1 MGEKTLIKGK
11 DRDLESSIA
20 FMQSQ
25 LMSLGFD
32 IEEVS
37 WLSPVE
43 GVYSVHIRDKHCH
56 ALFTNGKG
64 SSKKSCLASAL
75 GEFFERL
82 SCNYF
87 FADYYLGEEISK
99 EVFVHYP
106 DERWFQV
113 ERKQPPIGLMNDSL
127 WAYFDP
133 ENNLDRAA
141 LFDINSSYGERGVC
155 SLPFIQLSTQ
165 EKVFI
170 PVNIIGNIF
179 VSNGMSAGNSMAEAK
194 VQALSE
200 ICERYVKHRVIS
212 EGVCLPDIPREVIE
226 RFPLIAKSIQA
237 IKDYGYHLKV
247 ADASLGGIY
256 PVISVTLINPSDGS
270 VFASFGA
277 HPCFEVALERT
288 VTELLQGR
296 ELNQMNV
303 FHPPIFDMEEVA
315 APQNIEMHFIDSS
328 GYISNEF
335 FRSEADYTFCDWNTE
350 ATTEEEYHALT
361 SLIQQQG
368 YEIYCAEYNHLG
380 VPACRILVPGM
391 SDIYPVD
398 ELAWENNN
406 EGAAFREIL
415 LNLKEASPS
424 DWEGLIKGLDD
435 GSYNDQTLV
444 SQFIGLL
451 PDEDSLWGSIR
462 LGEIKAMLYLA
473 LKEPL
478 ALDWVEWCLTL
489 EDITEQQLKHYRCVK
504 ALLEIKWHEDR
515 DYNDYLKGLET
526 LYGKQTA
533 QAALAIVEGSNV
545 FEGLTSPG
553 KELRGLE
560 RHQHL
565 LIAYKKLQNVKLS

>member
-11 DRDLESSIA
+11 DKDLESSIA

-25 LMSLGFD
+25 LVILGFD

-37 WLSPVE
+37 WLNPVQ

-64 SSKKSCLASAL
+64 SSKKACLASAL

-99 EVFVHYP
+99 EGFVHYP
-106 DERWFQV
+106 GERWFQV
-113 ERKQPPIGLMNDSL
+113 ETEQAPLGLMNDSL

-133 ENNLDRAA
+133 EDDLDPAA
-141 LFDINSSYGERGVC
+141 LFDINSSDGKRGVC
-155 SLPFIQLSTQ
+155 ALPFLQLSTQ
-165 EKVFI
+165 ETVFI

-179 VSNGMSAGNSMAEAK
+179 VSNGMSAGNSSAEAK

-212 EGVCLPDIPREVIE
+212 EGVCLPDIPKTVIE
-226 RFPLIAKSIQA
+226 RFPLISKSIQA
-237 IKDYGYHLKV
+237 IEDYGYHLKV

-303 FHPPIFDMEEVA
+303 FHPPIFDLEEVA

-335 FRSEADYTFCDWNTE
+335 FRSEADYVFCDWNTE
-350 ATTEEEYHALT
+350 ATTEEEYHSLT
-361 SLIQQQG
+361 SLIHQQG
-368 YEIYCAEYNHLG
+368 YEIYCAEYDHLG

-398 ELAWENNN
+398 ELVWENNN
-406 EGAAFREIL
+406 EGAAFREAL
-415 LNLKEASPS
+415 LNLKGAAHS
-424 DWEGLIKGLDD
+424 DWQCLIEALDG

-444 SQFIGLL
+444 AQFIGLL
-451 PDEDSLWGSIR
+451 PDEDSLWGRIR

-473 LKEPL
+473 LNEQL

-489 EDITEQQLKHYRCVK
+489 EDMTDQQFKHYRCVK
-504 ALLEIKWHEDR
+504 ALLEIKWHNDR
-515 DYNDYLKGLET
+515 DYDDYLKGLET

-533 QAALAIVEGSNV
+533 QVALAVVEGSNV
-545 FEGLTSPG
+545 FEGLASPG
-553 KELRGLE
+553 KVLKGFD
-560 RHQHL
+560 RHQNL
-565 LIAYKKLQNVKLS
+565 LAAYKKLQKVKLK